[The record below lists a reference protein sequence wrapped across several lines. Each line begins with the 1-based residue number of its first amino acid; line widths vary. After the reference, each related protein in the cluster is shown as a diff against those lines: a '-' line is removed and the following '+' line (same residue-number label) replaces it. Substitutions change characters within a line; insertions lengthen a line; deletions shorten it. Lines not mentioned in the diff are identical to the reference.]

1 MSYHIINI
9 DSPKCSISCSQQQ
22 LICTLSDGKLHQLPL
37 EDVAAIVITSFSA
50 HLHSK
55 LLLEAAKMGVALILC
70 EAFQPV
76 SILLPANRSSDTLL
90 TKATVV
96 LPKKVSE
103 GLWRKTIDA
112 KCVNQSLL
120 AECLA
125 PTHKSLEALQRTA
138 KGKYQNK
145 ESTCARYFWR
155 IFSDQWTGFDFKR
168 DQQGGGINALLN
180 YGYAILLSIVLQ
192 KLFAVGLDPTFG
204 IGHEIRER
212 STPLAYDIMEP
223 FRPVIDWKVYQWTKD
238 MENPDKAE
246 ITGIFR
252 RYLTQSTLEKVGYLG
267 IEMTLIHC
275 VENVVRT
282 FRKAVMSQQVRPYKP
297 WTPSNSKWVGSL

>member
-9 DSPKCSISCSQQQ
+9 DSPSCSISCKNKQ
-22 LICTLSDGKLHQLPL
+22 LICTLPNKGKKQLPL

-50 HLHSK
+50 HIHSK
-55 LLLEAAKMGVALILC
+55 LLIEAAKLGVALILC
-70 EAFQPV
+70 ESFKPV

-90 TKATVV
+90 TKAAVT
-96 LPKKVSE
+96 LPKKTINS
-103 GLWRKTIDA
+103 LWNKTINA
-112 KCVNQSLL
+112 KCTNQSLL
-120 AECLA
+120 AEHLN
-125 PTHKSLEALQRTA
+125 PNHPKLEALQRTA

-155 IFSDQWTGFDFKR
+155 IFSDQFEDYNFKR
-168 DQQGGGINALLN
+168 DQKANGINALLN
-180 YGYAILLSIVLQ
+180 YGYAILLSVVLQ

-223 FRPVIDWKVYQWTKD
+223 FRPVIDWKVIEWVKKI
-238 MENPDKAE
+238 EHPGKAE
-246 ITGIFR
+246 ITPDFR

-275 VENVVRT
+275 VEDVVRS
-282 FRKAVMSQQVRPYKP
+282 FRKAVLNQQTRPYKP
-297 WTPSNSKWVGSL
+297 WIPSNSKWVG